1 MLDVLKPRG
10 SVLLLGDDAVVRGAL
25 EAGVS
30 FSSTYPGT
38 PVSEVGDL
46 FCKVSKD
53 TGVHFEYCTNEK
65 VAAEVAA
72 GVAFSGLRSMVS
84 FKHFGFNVASDS
96 VFPLAYHGVKAG
108 MVIVFSDDPNC
119 WSSGQSEQDTR
130 FFAEIGH
137 MPMLEPSDSQE
148 TKDFTKY
155 AFDLSEKYK
164 IPVLVRLTTRVAY
177 GKTIVKLGPIKKG
190 KSIGSAKFG
199 KQDKWSTMPP
209 KIIERHAELHDIIR
223 KLENE
228 SAKSGLNKVVK
239 GERGGIGLVASGVSY
254 NHCLEACDKLGLRLP
269 ILKLSF
275 YPYPRKEIANFMK
288 EYQLKEVLAVEEIE
302 DFMEQQV
309 KQVVADEG
317 MNVKVRGKDLI
328 QPWGEMRTE
337 KVVSALGNMLKMEIP
352 EEKKT
357 PGDVFKREPI
367 LCPGCP
373 HRASFWNIKQVAGME
388 NVYGGDIG
396 CYILGIFKP
405 IEMQDYIISMGAGTG
420 IAHGIQRATGKTV
433 ISFMG
438 DSTFFHAGL
447 PEIANAVYNQSNMII
462 VVLDNGITAMTGQQ
476 PNPGAGIKCGESAPK
491 ISIEDVCRAMG
502 AEVAVVNP
510 FNTKKMQE
518 VVKEMKEKKGV
529 RIIVSRQPCRLMF
542 MRNAK
547 KNKVKVPVYQID
559 QKLCRKCGKC
569 NEYGCPAIHYDKKKN
584 LYYIDET
591 MCWGCTVCSQ
601 ICPYGAIKP
610 KTDESKK

>member
-1 MLDVLKPRG
+1 MLDVLKPKG

-46 FCKVSKD
+46 FCRVSKE

-96 VFPLAYHGVKAG
+96 VFPLAYHGVKGG

-148 TKDFTKY
+148 VKDFTRY

-164 IPVLVRLTTRVAY
+164 IPVLVRLTTRIAY
-177 GKTIVKLGPIKKG
+177 GKTMVKLGPIKKG
-190 KSIGSAKFG
+190 KALGTGKFSDS
-199 KQDKWSTMPP
+199 DKWDTMPP
-209 KIIERHAELHDIIR
+209 KIIERHAELHAISR

-228 SAKSGLNKVVK
+228 SSRSGFNRILK
-239 GERGGIGLVASGVSY
+239 GEKGGIGLIASGVSY
-254 NHCLEACDKLGLRLP
+254 TCCLEACDKLGLNLP
-269 ILKLSF
+269 IMKLSF
-275 YPYPRKEIANFMK
+275 YPYPKKDIASFIKEFN
-288 EYQLKEVLAVEEIE
+288 LKEVLTVEEIE
-302 DFMEQQV
+302 DFVEQQV
-309 KQVVADEG
+309 KQVVAEEG
-317 MNVKVRGKDLI
+317 MQVKVMGKELI
-328 QPWGEMRTE
+328 QPWGEMRSE
-337 KVVSALGNMLKMEIP
+337 KIISALGKMLNIRIP

-357 PGDVFKREPI
+357 PAGVFKRDPI

-373 HRASFWNIKQVAGME
+373 HRASFWNIKQVMGKEPA
-388 NVYGGDIG
+388 YGGDIG
-396 CYILGIFKP
+396 CYILGIFDP
-405 IEMQDYIISMGAGTG
+405 IDMQDYIIAMGAGTG
-420 IAHGIQRATGKTV
+420 IAHGIHRATGKTV
-433 ISFMG
+433 VSFMG

-447 PEIANAVYNQSNMII
+447 PEIANAVYNQSDMLI

-476 PNPGAGIKCGESAPK
+476 PNPGAGIRCGESAPK
-491 ISIEDVCRAMG
+491 LSVEEICRAMG
-502 AEVAVVNP
+502 AQVAVVNP
-510 FNTKKMQE
+510 FGTKKMQE
-518 VVKEMKEKKGV
+518 TIKEMKDKKGV
-529 RIIVSRQPCRLMF
+529 RVIVSRQPCRLMF

-547 KNKVKVPVYQID
+547 RNKVNVPVYQID

-584 LYYIDET
+584 LYYIDES

-601 ICPYGAIKP
+601 ICPYGAIKV
-610 KTDESKK
+610 KQERKE